1 MNANEMVDLAERL
14 SNSYN
19 RNGYYDGD
27 SSPGCTGGTRTVLI
41 QDQYAFKMARTTAA
55 AVANMVEWD
64 FYAMTT
70 DEIRAMLSHPFY
82 ISRNGNVVVME
93 RLQTRDNPY
102 NKVVQFIDELKA
114 VVDLAHNIRLTDI
127 WDFNCGMRQDGT
139 ILCLDYG
146 ELARYGFGM
155 EKYEKM
161 SLFERMTG
169 VAA

>member
-1 MNANEMVDLAERL
+1 MNANEMVDLAERV
-14 SNSYN
+14 SNEYTNDCYTGSY
-19 RNGYYDGD
+19 DAA
-27 SSPGCTGGTRTVLI
+27 GGTRCVILR
-41 QDQYAFKMARTTAA
+41 DQYAFKIASKSRNSD
-55 AVANMVEWD
+55 ANRSEWD

-70 DEIRAMLSHPFY
+70 DNIRAMLSHPFY
-82 ISRNGNVVVME
+82 ISHNGNVVVME

-114 VVDLAHNIRLTDI
+114 IVDIAHNIRLADV

-146 ELARYGFGM
+146 ELARYGYGM
-155 EKYEKM
+155 TKYEKM